1 MKPYNWLADI
11 DSYKDSHFLML
22 PPGTEYVSSYIEAR
36 VGGKF
41 NEVVVAGLQPFLDD
55 YMEGSVIDQY
65 DIDEAE
71 ELTNE
76 HGLPFNRVGAEIM
89 LNEYGGIAP
98 LEIRSLP
105 EGLVVP
111 AGTPMV
117 QAVNTDP
124 RFAFLTSARETPLL
138 RAVWYPSTVATYSRE
153 AKKVIWKNLVET
165 SDDPGGQ
172 IGFKL
177 HDFGARGTTCYEQ
190 SVLGGMAHLINF
202 MGTDTKAAV
211 RAVNYYYDEKLR
223 TAREMRSVKANFKE
237 FIAGYSVPASEHS
250 VVTSWGP
257 EKELEFCRHLLN
269 QFPSGIVSSVS
280 DSYDLWDVID
290 RIWGEELKNDV
301 EKRDGTI
308 VIRPDSG
315 DPVDVVIRVLKKLE
329 AKFSSTMNS
338 KGYRVLPPY
347 IRVIQGDGIDIFIMG
362 KILNAMKLAG
372 FSGDNIV
379 FGMGGGLLQKVNRDD
394 ARFAMKANAIRVDG
408 KWQDVQK
415 KPATDPSKASKAGRQ
430 EVLVTEMGDFVA
442 RRYASE
448 SEMSPNNMLE
458 LRWRNGKRF
467 NQHNFSSVRERA
479 NVGFEL
485 TATAAAA

>member
-1 MKPYNWLADI
+1 MKRYNWLADI

-41 NEVVVAGLQPFLDD
+41 NEVVVNGIQPYLDD
-55 YMEGSVIDQY
+55 YMEGSVVDTY
-65 DIDEAE
+65 DVDEAE
-71 ELTNE
+71 ELTHE
-76 HGLPFNRVGAEIM
+76 HGLPFNRAAADIM
-89 LNEYGGIAP
+89 VNEYGGIAP

-117 QAVNTDP
+117 QTINTDT
-124 RFAFLTSARETPLL
+124 RFGFLTSARETPLL

-153 AKKVIWKNLVET
+153 GKKKIWKYLLLT
-165 SDDPGGQ
+165 SDDPAGQ

-211 RAVNYYYDEKLR
+211 RAVNYYYDEQLR
-223 TAREMRSVKANFKE
+223 TARKMQSVKANFKE

-257 EKELEFCRHLLN
+257 ERELEFCKHLLK
-269 QFPSGIVSSVS
+269 QFPNGPVSSVS

-301 EKRDGTI
+301 ENRDGVV

-315 DPVDVVIRVLKKLE
+315 DPVEVVVRVLTKLE
-329 AKFSSTMNS
+329 AKFGSTVNS
-338 KGYRVLPPY
+338 KGYKVLPPY
-347 IRVIQGDGIDIFIMG
+347 IRVIQGDGIDIDIMG
-362 KILNAMKLAG
+362 KILEAMMKAG
-372 FSGDNIV
+372 FSADNIV

-394 ARFAMKANAIRVDG
+394 ARFAMKANAICIDG

-415 KPATDPSKASKAGRQ
+415 NPATDPSKASKAGRQ
-430 EVLVTEMGDFVA
+430 EVLVTELGDFVA
-442 RRYASE
+442 RRYASDR
-448 SEMSPNNMLE
+448 EMSPDNMLQ
-458 LRWRNGKRF
+458 LRWRNGERF
-467 NQHNFSSVRERA
+467 NQQSFTAIRERA

-485 TATAAAA
+485 PVAMAA